1 MMRRHT
7 PDGENNLLCVFNL
20 SEKSVSA
27 VLPEGKKYRDII
39 EQKIIDGAQ
48 PVTLPPWHYLWL
60 KG

>member
-1 MMRRHT
+1 
-7 PDGENNLLCVFNL
+7 VFNL